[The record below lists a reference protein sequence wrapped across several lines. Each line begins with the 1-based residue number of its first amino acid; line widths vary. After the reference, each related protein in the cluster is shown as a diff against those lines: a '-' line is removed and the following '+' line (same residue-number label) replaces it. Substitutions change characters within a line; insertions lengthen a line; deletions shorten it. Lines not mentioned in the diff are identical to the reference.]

1 MWKTINFDRFN
12 YLLDWFVTGY
22 SPRGGMAYQKQCL
35 QAPPHPTRFARGF
48 TLRLPLA
55 SLTDPRSHTLC
66 SRNHAFYRRIFI
78 PPSLGA
84 CSQAKLLTSL
94 VWIFDLITRLN
105 YWLSSFEL
113 STWLL
118 MLNLVL
124 QKYKL
129 VYRSRACMGVRRF
142 QQNPSWLPGVQ
153 IW

>member
-1 MWKTINFDRFN
+1 MACRSTILRKNEIVFDLKFYIGYQDFSKPVLIIWLIFSLKMNFN
-12 YLLDWFVTGY
+12 LGY
-22 SPRGGMAYQKQCL
+22 SNLHVFSTL
-35 QAPPHPTRFARGF
+35 QLDYLTQLFSIDFTRLNF
-48 TLRLPLA
+48 RLDY
-55 SLTDPRSHTLC
+55 LT
-66 SRNHAFYRRIFI
+66 
-78 PPSLGA
+78 
-84 CSQAKLLTSL
+84 QLLTSL

-105 YWLSSFEL
+105 YWLCSFEL

-118 MLNLVL
+118 ILNLVL